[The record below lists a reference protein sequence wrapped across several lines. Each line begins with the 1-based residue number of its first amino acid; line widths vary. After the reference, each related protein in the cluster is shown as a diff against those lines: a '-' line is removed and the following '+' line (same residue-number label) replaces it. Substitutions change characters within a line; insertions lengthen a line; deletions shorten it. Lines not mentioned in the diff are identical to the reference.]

1 MFKMI
6 MLKSLMQRVTNQYQS
21 AQDGG
26 GMMSSEQSTPLMMKV
41 EFDTI
46 TPPHMIVARQC
57 CTGVK

>member
-6 MLKSLMQRVTNQYQS
+6 MLKSLIQRVTNQYQS

-46 TPPHMIVARQC
+46 TPPHDC
-57 CTGVK
+57 C